1 MKKILAI
8 ILVILTTSQAATA
21 EQHDDDHNEQHHKKE
36 QLGFFVSFT
45 SVMLSFISTSYHQG
59 SRGKRSVN
67 TDPSTTNEVD
77 DGNEASLKEL
87 SSLRDTI
94 MGMQRNVRAPKGFFG
109 MRGKKDYDV
118 QVQEKRALFNTQ
130 QVCKLNVYVK

>member
-1 MKKILAI
+1 MKKLLAI
-8 ILVILTTSQAATA
+8 VLVILTTSQAAKG
-21 EQHDDDHNEQHHKKE
+21 EQHDDHNQQHHKKD
-36 QLGFFVSFT
+36 QLGFFVSQTRQQKAFNQ
-45 SVMLSFISTSYHQG
+45 TSYRQG

-67 TDPSTTNEVD
+67 TDPSITNEVD

-118 QVQEKRALFNTQ
+118 QVQEKRALFGTQ
-130 QVCKLNVYVK
+130 QVCEFIFDSK